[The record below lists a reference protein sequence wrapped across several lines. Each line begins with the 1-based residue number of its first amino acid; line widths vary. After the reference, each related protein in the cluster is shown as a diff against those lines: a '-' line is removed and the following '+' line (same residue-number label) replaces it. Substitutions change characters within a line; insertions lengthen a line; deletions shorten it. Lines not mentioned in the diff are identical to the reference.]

1 MNTEIILA
9 KLGIEAL
16 NDMQH
21 QAMRAIGD
29 TRKDVVVLSPTG
41 SGKTLAYLLPLVRL
55 IDPSSDEVQA
65 VVIVPGRELAV
76 QSAQVMRS
84 MGTGLRPMAIYG
96 GARST
101 MDEHREI
108 RNVAPQIIF
117 ATPGR
122 LNDHLAKENFVTQSV
137 KYLVIDEFDKCLEM
151 GFRDV
156 MTEVVSRLPKLERR
170 FLLSATDADEIP
182 SFVRISNVERI
193 DCISG
198 EESVSERVNIYKVV
212 SPEKDKLETL
222 DGLLRHFGEQS
233 TIVFLNYRESV
244 ERTAAFLHERGF
256 SVTAFHGGMEQ
267 REREDAL
274 YRFSN
279 GSTLTLVCTDLG
291 SRGLDIPDVQNIVHY
306 HLPETAE
313 NYVHRTGR
321 TARWDRDGRA
331 FFLVNESELKGNN
344 GVCASDG
351 TKVRGLD
358 VSLDKLPTYDFQS
371 KAGRPPKA
379 PMITIYIGKGKRDK
393 ISRGD
398 IVGFLCK
405 KGGLESNEIGRIDVR
420 ERYCY
425 AAIKRNRLTQV
436 LKNANGEK
444 IKGKKTVVEC

>member
-1 MNTEIILA
+1 MWN
-9 KLGIEAL
+9 
-16 NDMQH
+16 
-21 QAMRAIGD
+21 
-29 TRKDVVVLSPTG
+29 
-41 SGKTLAYLLPLVRL
+41 
-55 IDPSSDEVQA
+55 
-65 VVIVPGRELAV
+65 
-76 QSAQVMRS
+76 
-84 MGTGLRPMAIYG
+84 
-96 GARST
+96 
-101 MDEHREI
+101 
-108 RNVAPQIIF
+108 
-117 ATPGR
+117 
-122 LNDHLAKENFVTQSV
+122 
-137 KYLVIDEFDKCLEM
+137 
-151 GFRDV
+151 
-156 MTEVVSRLPKLERR
+156 
-170 FLLSATDADEIP
+170 
-182 SFVRISNVERI
+182 
-193 DCISG
+193 
-198 EESVSERVNIYKVV
+198 VV

-244 ERTAAFLHERGF
+244 ERTAAFLRERGF

-321 TARWDRDGRA
+321 TARWDREGRA